1 MSRLIIQLLA
11 RERVSNRT
19 IPTPWQSRGAL
30 LLLSVLL
37 AFLATGCSLG
47 SRSFRHQLVTEEEA
61 AQVLEV
67 AKTQLG
73 APYKWGGRQPP
84 AFDSSGIITWS
95 YRRVIPNMQLR
106 ISSSGTANDAP
117 HRDIY
122 RWNFHPLPLE
132 DIRPGDLVYITD
144 GSADVTH
151 GAMFVEWVE
160 PYRLMMFLDASTRV
174 GKVTIQEWPV
184 DEERHRQRFVAAG
197 RLKVIR

>member
-1 MSRLIIQLLA
+1 
-11 RERVSNRT
+11 
-19 IPTPWQSRGAL
+19 
-30 LLLSVLL
+30 
-37 AFLATGCSLG
+37 
-47 SRSFRHQLVTEEEA
+47 
-61 AQVLEV
+61 
-67 AKTQLG
+67 
-73 APYKWGGRQPP
+73 
-84 AFDSSGIITWS
+84 
-95 YRRVIPNMQLR
+95 MQLR